1 MCHDMVLCC
10 CIHDSEYHHL
20 FSVEHY
26 RGYGLQVLRNCILK
40 NQPVVATF
48 RHEKIFVFS
57 ILTPWVTVIHLK
69 NVLKRTIIFNKL
81 FYSYLRYFNGFGT
94 VGDTDIASK

>member
-10 CIHDSEYHHL
+10 CVHGSEYHHL

-26 RGYGLQVLRNCILK
+26 RDYVLQVLRNYMLK

-48 RHEKIFVFS
+48 RHKKLFVFS
-57 ILTPWVTVIHLK
+57 ILTHQVTVIHLK
-69 NVLKRTIIFNKL
+69 NVLKRTVIFNKL

-94 VGDTDIASK
+94 VRDTGIVFK